1 MNFGI
6 LSARCLTKKYGDTN
20 AIEDVSFHVKKGG
33 VTALLGPNGAGKST
47 IMRVLCG
54 LEEPTSG
61 AILFDG
67 EELLQNRAVLGN
79 IGTMLDPGWLDRRM
93 TPEAVL
99 RYRYHLVGK
108 SADREAVDRLLRRV
122 GLESARRKR
131 IVELSLGMKQ
141 RLHLAASIVDEPSVL
156 VMDEPVNGLDPEGV
170 QWVRNF
176 LLDFARNGGSVLISS
191 HLIGEIELVASEVV
205 IVNKGRVRY
214 AGPIDSLRSGNQ
226 TRVEIALNEE
236 WEGMRLSELLTTRGI
251 EVTRKTDKRIIA
263 SCDALTIANI
273 ALDARIPLVHL
284 SEFRDSLED
293 SYFRLLQV
301 E

>member
-1 MNFGI
+1 
-6 LSARCLTKKYGDTN
+6 
-20 AIEDVSFHVKKGG
+20 
-33 VTALLGPNGAGKST
+33 
-47 IMRVLCG
+47 MRVLCG